1 VPARVREDPL
11 KSAALAGG
19 AIFIVTGGPWRVYRL
34 VKGRLR
40 RLLFGPE
47 PVFPPS
53 MLPDD
58 VEKTLRK
65 MGADGYNARGTLE
78 RDFARYLA
86 DRGSF
91 SRPTASQATGEIL
104 GSLFKPA
111 ARVVGLR
118 LAREMTTADP
128 KTYGQRLGQ
137 ARARWRPSDD
147 EPLLD
152 AADEDI

>member
-1 VPARVREDPL
+1 VPARVREDPVR
-11 KSAALAGG
+11 SVALAGG
-19 AIFIVTGGPWRVYRL
+19 AIFIITGGPWRLYRL
-34 VKGRLR
+34 IKTRIQ
-40 RLLFGPE
+40 RLLFGPPPE
-47 PVFPPS
+47 FPPS
-53 MLPDD
+53 MLPDE

-65 MGADGYNARGTLE
+65 LGADSYNARGTLE

-128 KTYGQRLGQ
+128 KTYGRRLDQ
-137 ARARWRPSDD
+137 ARARWRPTDD

-152 AADEDI
+152 AADEES